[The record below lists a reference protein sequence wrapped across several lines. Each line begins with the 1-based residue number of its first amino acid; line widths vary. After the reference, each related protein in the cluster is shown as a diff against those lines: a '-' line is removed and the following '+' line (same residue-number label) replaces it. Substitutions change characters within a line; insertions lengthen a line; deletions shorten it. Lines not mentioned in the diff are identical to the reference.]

1 MSSLEQIDMA
11 NATHPPRVSQGAR
24 LEKIA
29 TAASRMA
36 VSIPQVYREA
46 KAGRLTIIKL
56 GPRASALESGQVDA
70 WIGSRIA
77 EAQQRTAKRQGGTK

>member
-1 MSSLEQIDMA
+1 MA
-11 NATHPPRVSQGAR
+11 TATNIYPLPQGTK
-24 LEKIA
+24 LEKIPA
-29 TAASRMA
+29 AASRMA